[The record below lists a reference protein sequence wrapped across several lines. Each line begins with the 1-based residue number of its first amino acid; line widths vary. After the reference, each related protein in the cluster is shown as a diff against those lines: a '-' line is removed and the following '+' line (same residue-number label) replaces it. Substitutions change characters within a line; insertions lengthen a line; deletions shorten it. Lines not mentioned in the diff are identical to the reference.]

1 MSVAATWALPC
12 YRGPAA
18 SMLLEPCQAGPAMSI
33 ILLLP
38 ITVLLLLWAPAARE
52 LALLRYQALEEAA

>member
-33 ILLLP
+33 I
-38 ITVLLLLWAPAARE
+38 TVLLLWAQAARE
-52 LALLRYQALEEAA
+52 LALLRYQALGETA